1 MRARRD
7 RYTICLAALGC
18 VLCVAVPISAKASGT
33 FSVSGSVVVTGG
45 GNPGVTS
52 PLTPPSSPN
61 VVTIAGTPI
70 IASSNSN
77 GSASNDEQRGPDEK
91 WGDPLS
97 TKLVNTDRVQAG
109 FNYYAGSGWNGSQG
123 GVGFSLTFKN

>member
-7 RYTICLAALGC
+7 GLAITALVC
-18 VLCVAVPISAKASGT
+18 VLCAAVPVSANAASFQAT
-33 FSVSGSVVVTGG
+33 TDALPFVTGG

-52 PLTPPSSPN
+52 PLTSPSSRG
-61 VVTIAGTPI
+61 VVTITGTPI
-70 IASSNSN
+70 MASSSSN
-77 GSASNDEQRGPDEK
+77 GAASNDEQRGPDEK

-97 TKLVNTDRVQAG
+97 AKLVDTDRVQAG
-109 FNYYAGSGWNGSQG
+109 FHYYAGSGWNGSQG